1 MAANEASDSDN
12 GSDKPQ
18 ITEEEVIKQVSDKI
32 LEAMKIFDPEGNNG
46 SLIQTDKLKEF
57 LEYCEFK
64 MDDRDI
70 YKIISDLDP
79 GQKGQLDGVALK
91 QLMIER
97 EVEKNVGQDETE
109 LLDAYVAMGG
119 EPDGG
124 GCVDAAVLIKTIK
137 EDFQMTI
144 DIEKLIEEVDED
156 GSGEI
161 EFEEFKELLKA
172 DGGVM

>member
-46 SLIQTDKLKEF
+46 SLVQTDKLKEF

-64 MDDRDI
+64 LDDRDI

-79 GQKGQLDGVALK
+79 GQTG
-91 QLMIER
+91 
-97 EVEKNVGQDETE
+97 
-109 LLDAYVAMGG
+109 
-119 EPDGG
+119 
-124 GCVDAAVLIKTIK
+124 
-137 EDFQMTI
+137 
-144 DIEKLIEEVDED
+144 
-156 GSGEI
+156 
-161 EFEEFKELLKA
+161 
-172 DGGVM
+172 